1 MDVSTIEVRVQA
13 IRERSAGVRELTFV
27 PVGSDSLPPYSPGS
41 HVIVHL
47 PGEPAVRN
55 AYSLAGAPWETSSYR
70 IAVRL
75 VNDGRGGSRRLHEKV
90 AEGDRIRIEPPRNL
104 FSLQVAARRHLLVA
118 GGIGITPFV
127 SWLHQLERD
136 GTPFELLYAGRPE
149 DATGILAEL
158 RALAPHAVRH
168 CGNRAE
174 LMAALEQA
182 LDRQPLGTQLAA
194 CGPGPMMDAVVEAA
208 HQHGWPPERV
218 HLERF
223 VAERGVMEP
232 FDAVLGRDGRRLP
245 VSAEETLLEALERSG
260 LKIPYQCR
268 QGICGQCVTGVLGGT
283 PDHRDI
289 FLSPEEHAAGQ
300 KIMPC
305 MSRCAKD
312 GELVLDLP

>member
-1 MDVSTIEVRVQA
+1 MIEVRVQSVK
-13 IRERSAGVRELTFV
+13 ETPGGVRELTFV
-27 PVGSDSLPPYSPGS
+27 PIGSDPLPPFSPGS

-47 PGEPAVRN
+47 PGEPDLRN
-55 AYSLAGAPWETSSYR
+55 AYSLASPPWETSSYR

-75 VNDGRGGSRRLHEKV
+75 VDEGRGGSRRLHERV
-90 AEGDRIRIEPPRNL
+90 GEGDLICIEPPRNL
-104 FSLQVAARRHLLVA
+104 FALQTAARAHLLVA

-127 SWLHQLERD
+127 SWLHQLRREE
-136 GTPFELLYAGRPE
+136 TPFELLYAGRPE
-149 DATGILAEL
+149 DVTGILSEL
-158 RALAPHAVRH
+158 EALAPGAVRH
-168 CGNRAE
+168 CGNRIGLMSALAE
-174 LMAALEQA
+174 ALV
-182 LDRQPLGTQLAA
+182 RQRLGTHLAA

-208 HQHGWPPERV
+208 RDRGWPPERV

-223 VAERGVMEP
+223 VADRGVMEP
-232 FDAVLGRDGRRLP
+232 FEAVLGRDGRRLS
-245 VSAEETLLEALERSG
+245 VSAAETLLEALEKSG

-289 FLSPEEHAAGQ
+289 FLSAEEHAAGQ

-305 MSRCAKD
+305 ISRCAKG